1 MVKYSLGLLFVALLA
16 FTACD
21 RPVPPAADDAA
32 AGYNLTLY
40 LQQQKERLQA
50 KKPMVLKSVNTIG
63 EATETIETDAINWED
78 ELAVF
83 EQLDLRRPALEE
95 YYNKQEFI
103 LENGDIAIEYNKL
116 PDSKTLVN
124 YLFITLNPEKQLK
137 HLTATIL
144 DKNPL
149 FFSDKKVQLQT
160 DPGTGNISGY
170 TIKGVQK
177 LIFSDSLHYKVSA
190 NL

>member
-1 MVKYSLGLLFVALLA
+1 MAKYSLGLFLIALLV
-16 FTACD
+16 FTACE
-21 RPVPPAADDAA
+21 RPVPPATDGA

-40 LQQQKERLQA
+40 LQQQKERLKA
-50 KKPMVLKSVNTIG
+50 EKPMVLKSVSTIG
-63 EATETIETDAINWED
+63 ENSETIETDAINWED

-95 YYNKQEFI
+95 YYKKQEFV

-124 YLFITLNPEKQLK
+124 YLYITLNPKRKLK
-137 HLTATIL
+137 HLNATL
-144 DKNPL
+144 VDKNPL
-149 FFSDKKVQLQT
+149 FYSNKKVQLQAE
-160 DPGTGNISGY
+160 PSTGNISGY
-170 TIKGVQK
+170 TIQGVQK
-177 LIFSDSLHYKVSA
+177 LIFTDSLHYKVST

>member
-1 MVKYSLGLLFVALLA
+1 MAKYILGLLLVALMA
-16 FTACD
+16 FTACE
-21 RPVPPAADDAA
+21 RPAPPTTDGVAG
-32 AGYNLTLY
+32 GYNLTLY
-40 LQQQKERLQA
+40 LQQQTERLKA
-50 KKPMVLKSVNTIG
+50 EKPMVLKSVSTIG

-95 YYNKQEFI
+95 YYKKQEFV
-103 LENGDIAIEYNKL
+103 LENGDIAIEYKKL

-124 YLFITLNPEKQLK
+124 YLYITLNPNRKLKQLN
-137 HLTATIL
+137 ATLL

-149 FFSDKKVQLQT
+149 FYSNKKVQLNAESN
-160 DPGTGNISGY
+160 TGNISGY
-170 TIKGVQK
+170 TIQGVQK
-177 LIFSDSLHYKVSA
+177 LIFSDSLHYKVST

>member
-1 MVKYSLGLLFVALLA
+1 MAKYSLGLLLVALLA
-16 FTACD
+16 FTACE
-21 RPVPPAADDAA
+21 RPVPPATDGAS
-32 AGYNLTLY
+32 GYNLTLY
-40 LQQQKERLQA
+40 LQQQKERLMA
-50 KKPMVLKSVNTIG
+50 EKPMVLKSVSTVG

-95 YYNKQEFI
+95 YYKKQEFV
-103 LENGDIAIEYNKL
+103 LDNGDIAIEYNKL

-124 YLFITLNPEKQLK
+124 HLYITLNPDRKLKQLN
-137 HLTATIL
+137 ATLL

-149 FFSDKKVQLQT
+149 FYSSKRVQLEA
-160 DPGTGNISGY
+160 DPNTGNISGY
-170 TIKGVQK
+170 TIQGVQK
-177 LIFSDSLHYKVSA
+177 LIFSDSLHYKVNT